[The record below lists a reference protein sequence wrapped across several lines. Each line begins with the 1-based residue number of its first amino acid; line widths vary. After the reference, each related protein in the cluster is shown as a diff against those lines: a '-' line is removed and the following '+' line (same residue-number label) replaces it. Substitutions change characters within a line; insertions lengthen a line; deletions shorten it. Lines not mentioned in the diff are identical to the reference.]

1 MVGSQYGSLGS
12 RSISSQLNG
21 SPPHSNHILTNNNH
35 IELDQKIIITNGNT
49 SPTNNNNY
57 ENTRTPNGSDTFS
70 RSGTNNNR
78 SKRRYTADRS
88 YFIIKEL
95 HMTERTFRKDLEVIN
110 LWLRDEVNKA
120 DNSEVLVDSLDE
132 LFNLID
138 PIHDANCAFLRDI
151 EVRLS
156 TWENKAQQCIGDA
169 ILKHLN
175 TLPYFKAYMERH
187 LHILHNLDEAFHSN
201 PRFETMY
208 TGFETAKVCY
218 LPLTSFVLKP
228 LQRLLHYHQILEK
241 LLDYYNK
248 DHLDYEDCFIA
259 HQKLTHLVPAV
270 TNLLRK
276 SENLIQLCELDRDLS
291 GSDLRLS
298 TDRSL
303 VRIGCLAKFS
313 QRRGYQQRCLAKF
326 SQRRGYQ
333 QRMFLL
339 YSDLLIYGIR
349 AGAGFKIH
357 AQLPLQHL
365 SLEERADN
373 PLQYSFIL
381 YCAQRVITVA
391 AASQEDKDRWL
402 DDLTR
407 TIQSCKQKSDS
418 QDDQLK
424 YFSLKSTNSMDDM
437 MDKSS
442 ELDTSRVH
450 TLSPQRSNTT
460 LHVCWHRNTS
470 VSLED
475 SLTCSQNQLSGYLLR
490 KFKNSNGW
498 QKLFLVFTNFCLF
511 FYKTFQFKNSN
522 GWQKLFLVF
531 TNFCLFFYKTFQDDC
546 PLASLPLLGYTIST
560 PSPSDGIF
568 KDFVFKLTFKNHV
581 YFFRAES
588 EYTFQRWM
596 TVIRAGTHS
605 PRPSEES
612 GLAST
617 GHGENLTGDNESC
630 RL

>member
-1 MVGSQYGSLGS
+1 
-12 RSISSQLNG
+12 
-21 SPPHSNHILTNNNH
+21 
-35 IELDQKIIITNGNT
+35 
-49 SPTNNNNY
+49 
-57 ENTRTPNGSDTFS
+57 
-70 RSGTNNNR
+70 
-78 SKRRYTADRS
+78 
-88 YFIIKEL
+88 
-95 HMTERTFRKDLEVIN
+95 
-110 LWLRDEVNKA
+110 
-120 DNSEVLVDSLDE
+120 
-132 LFNLID
+132 
-138 PIHDANCAFLRDI
+138 
-151 EVRLS
+151 
-156 TWENKAQQCIGDA
+156 
-169 ILKHLN
+169 
-175 TLPYFKAYMERH
+175 MERH

-303 VRIGCLAKFS
+303 VRIG
-313 QRRGYQQRCLAKF
+313 CLAKF

-511 FYKTFQFKNSN
+511 FYKTFQVS
-522 GWQKLFLVF
+522 
-531 TNFCLFFYKTFQDDC
+531 
-546 PLASLPLLGYTIST
+546 
-560 PSPSDGIF
+560 
-568 KDFVFKLTFKNHV
+568 
-581 YFFRAES
+581 
-588 EYTFQRWM
+588 
-596 TVIRAGTHS
+596 
-605 PRPSEES
+605 
-612 GLAST
+612 
-617 GHGENLTGDNESC
+617 
-630 RL
+630 